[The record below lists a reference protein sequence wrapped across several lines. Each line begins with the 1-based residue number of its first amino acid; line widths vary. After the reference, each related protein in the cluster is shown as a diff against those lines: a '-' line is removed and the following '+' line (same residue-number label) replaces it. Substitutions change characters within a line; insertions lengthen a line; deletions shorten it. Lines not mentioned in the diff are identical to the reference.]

1 MEMASL
7 AFLIPWFK
15 VLTSD
20 RINSRTASPAASSA
34 AELIRS
40 PDDNRWVDVLSAP

>member
-7 AFLIPWFK
+7 AFLIPWFR
-15 VLTSD
+15 VEMSD

-34 AELIRS
+34 DELILS
-40 PDDNRWVDVLSAP
+40 PDDSRCVDVLNDP

>member
-7 AFLIPWFK
+7 AFLIPWFM
-15 VLTSD
+15 VPMSD

-34 AELIRS
+34 EELIRR
-40 PDDNRWVDVLSAP
+40 PDDSRWVEVLIAP